1 MKSHINTILIALA
14 IIATA
19 LIGSDAFK
27 SRNTNK
33 KNSISVTGL
42 GSESFVSD
50 LIVWSGSFTREI
62 IVWKQAYYEL
72 EKDKQVIQDY
82 MIDEGLKRSNL
93 IFSADINKEFKNIY
107 DEKGNYKG
115 QEFVGYRLTQEV
127 EIESKEVEKVEG
139 ISRNISELINR
150 GIEFDSK
157 SPRYY
162 YSTGLA
168 ELKLKM
174 ISAATKDA
182 NNRAKNIAKNAES
195 KVGKLKVLRW
205 VFFKL
210 LVKIHLNLTHGV
222 GHLIHLQK
230 EKTASITMKLEY
242 ETE

>member
-14 IIATA
+14 ITSTA

-33 KNSISVTGL
+33 NSISVTGL
-42 GSESFVSD
+42 GSESFISD
-50 LIVWSGSFTREI
+50 LIVWSGSFAKRNYSL
-62 IVWKQAYYEL
+62 KQAYYEL

-82 MIDEGLKRSNL
+82 MIDEGLKTSNL
-93 IFSADINKEFKNIY
+93 IFSAVDINKEFKNIY

-127 EIESKEVEKVEG
+127 EIESKQVEKVEG

-157 SPRYY
+157 SPRFYY
-162 YSTGLA
+162 TGLA

-195 KVGKLKVLRW
+195 KVGKLKSAKMG
-205 VFFKL
+205 VFQ
-210 LVKIHLNLTHGV
+210 IV
-222 GHLIHLQK
+222 GQNSSESYSWGGSFNTSSK
-230 EKTASITMKLEY
+230 RKTASITMKLEY

>member
-14 IIATA
+14 ITATA

-27 SRNTNK
+27 SRNTN

-50 LIVWSGSFTREI
+50 LIVWSGSFAKRNYSL
-62 IVWKQAYYEL
+62 KQAYYEL

-93 IFSADINKEFKNIY
+93 IFSAVDINKEFKNIY

-127 EIESKEVEKVEG
+127 EIESKQVEKVEG

-162 YSTGLA
+162 YTGLA

-195 KVGKLKVLRW
+195 KVGKLKSAKMG
-205 VFFKL
+205 VFQ
-210 LVKIHLNLTHGV
+210 IV
-222 GHLIHLQK
+222 GQNSSESYSWGGSFNTSSK
-230 EKTASITMKLEY
+230 RKTASITMKLEY

>member
-1 MKSHINTILIALA
+1 MKLHINTILIALA

-33 KNSISVTGL
+33 NSISVTGL

-50 LIVWSGSFTREI
+50 LIVWSGSFAKRNYSL
-62 IVWKQAYYEL
+62 KQAYYEL

-82 MIDEGLKRSNL
+82 MIDEGLKSSNL
-93 IFSADINKEFKNIY
+93 IFSAVDINKEFKNIY

-127 EIESKEVEKVEG
+127 EIESKQVEKVEG

-162 YSTGLA
+162 YTGLA

-195 KVGKLKVLRW
+195 KVGKLKSAKMG
-205 VFFKL
+205 VFQ
-210 LVKIHLNLTHGV
+210 IV
-222 GHLIHLQK
+222 GQNSSESYSWGGSFNTSSK
-230 EKTASITMKLEY
+230 RKTASITMKLEY

>member
-33 KNSISVTGL
+33 NSISVTGL

-50 LIVWSGSFTREI
+50 LIVWSGSFAKRNYSL
-62 IVWKQAYYEL
+62 KQAYYEL

-82 MIDEGLKRSNL
+82 MINEGLKRSNL
-93 IFSADINKEFKNIY
+93 IFSAVDINKEFKNIY

-127 EIESKEVEKVEG
+127 EIESKQVEKVEG

-162 YSTGLA
+162 YTGLA

-195 KVGKLKVLRW
+195 KVGKLKSAKMG
-205 VFFKL
+205 VFQ
-210 LVKIHLNLTHGV
+210 IV
-222 GHLIHLQK
+222 GQNSSESYSWGGSFNTSSK
-230 EKTASITMKLEY
+230 RKTASITMKLEY

>member
-14 IIATA
+14 ITSTA

-27 SRNTNK
+27 SRNTN

-50 LIVWSGSFTREI
+50 LIVWSGSFAKRNYSL
-62 IVWKQAYYEL
+62 KQAYYEL

-82 MIDEGLKRSNL
+82 MIDEGLKTSNL
-93 IFSADINKEFKNIY
+93 IFSAVDINKEFKNIY

-127 EIESKEVEKVEG
+127 EIESKQVEKVEG

-162 YSTGLA
+162 YTGLA

-195 KVGKLKVLRW
+195 KVGKLKSAKMG
-205 VFFKL
+205 VFQ
-210 LVKIHLNLTHGV
+210 IV
-222 GHLIHLQK
+222 GQNSSESYSWGGSFNTSSK
-230 EKTASITMKLEY
+230 RKTASITMKLEY

>member
-33 KNSISVTGL
+33 NSISVTGL

-50 LIVWSGSFTREI
+50 LIVWSGSFAKRNYSL
-62 IVWKQAYYEL
+62 KQAYYEL
-72 EKDKQVIQDY
+72 EKDKQVIQRY
-82 MIDEGLKRSNL
+82 MINEGLKRSNL
-93 IFSADINKEFKNIY
+93 IFSAVDINKEFKNIY
-107 DEKGNYKG
+107 DEKGTYKG

-127 EIESKEVEKVEG
+127 EIESKQVEKVEG

-162 YSTGLA
+162 YTGLA

-195 KVGKLKVLRW
+195 KVGKLKSAKMG
-205 VFFKL
+205 VFQ
-210 LVKIHLNLTHGV
+210 IV
-222 GHLIHLQK
+222 GQNSSESYSWGGSFNTSSK
-230 EKTASITMKLEY
+230 RKTASITMKLEY

>member
-1 MKSHINTILIALA
+1 MKSHINTILIVLA

-27 SRNTNK
+27 SRNTN

-50 LIVWSGSFTREI
+50 LIVWSGSFAKRNYSL
-62 IVWKQAYYEL
+62 KQAYYEL

-82 MIDEGLKRSNL
+82 MIDEGLKSSNL
-93 IFSADINKEFKNIY
+93 IFSAVDINKEFKNIY

-127 EIESKEVEKVEG
+127 EIESKQVEKVEG

-162 YSTGLA
+162 YTGLA

-195 KVGKLKVLRW
+195 KVGKLKSAKMG
-205 VFFKL
+205 VFQ
-210 LVKIHLNLTHGV
+210 IV
-222 GHLIHLQK
+222 GQNSSESYSWGGSFNTSSK
-230 EKTASITMKLEY
+230 RKTASITMKLEY

>member
-33 KNSISVTGL
+33 NSISVTGL

-50 LIVWSGSFTREI
+50 LIVWSGSFAKRNYSL
-62 IVWKQAYYEL
+62 KQAYSEL

-82 MIDEGLKRSNL
+82 MLDEGLKRSNL
-93 IFSADINKEFKNIY
+93 IFSAVDINKEFKNIY

-127 EIESKEVEKVEG
+127 EIESKQVEKVEG

-162 YSTGLA
+162 YTGLA

-195 KVGKLKVLRW
+195 KVGKLKTAKMG
-205 VFFKL
+205 VFQ
-210 LVKIHLNLTHGV
+210 IV
-222 GHLIHLQK
+222 GQNSSESYSWGGSFNTSSK
-230 EKTASITMKLEY
+230 RKTASITMKLEY

>member
-33 KNSISVTGL
+33 NSISVTGL

-50 LIVWSGSFTREI
+50 LIVWSGSFAKRNYSL
-62 IVWKQAYYEL
+62 KQAYYEL

-93 IFSADINKEFKNIY
+93 IFSAVDINKEFKNIY

-127 EIESKEVEKVEG
+127 EIESKQVEKVEG

-162 YSTGLA
+162 YTGLA

-195 KVGKLKVLRW
+195 KVGKLKSAKMG
-205 VFFKL
+205 VFQ
-210 LVKIHLNLTHGV
+210 IV
-222 GHLIHLQK
+222 GQNSSESYSWGGSFNTSSK
-230 EKTASITMKLEY
+230 RKTASITIKLEY

>member
-33 KNSISVTGL
+33 NSISVTGL

-50 LIVWSGSFTREI
+50 LIVWSGSFAKRNYSL
-62 IVWKQAYYEL
+62 KQAYYEL

-93 IFSADINKEFKNIY
+93 IFSAVDINKEFKNIY

-127 EIESKEVEKVEG
+127 EIESKQVEKVEG

-162 YSTGLA
+162 YTGLA

-182 NNRAKNIAKNAES
+182 NNRAKYIAKNAES
-195 KVGKLKVLRW
+195 KVGKLKSAKMG
-205 VFFKL
+205 VFQ
-210 LVKIHLNLTHGV
+210 IV
-222 GHLIHLQK
+222 GQNSSESYSWGGSFNTSSK
-230 EKTASITMKLEY
+230 RKTASITMKLEY

>member
-33 KNSISVTGL
+33 NSISVTGL

-50 LIVWSGSFTREI
+50 LIVWSGSFAKRNYSL
-62 IVWKQAYYEL
+62 KQAYYEL

-82 MIDEGLKRSNL
+82 MIDEGLKSSNL
-93 IFSADINKEFKNIY
+93 IFSAVDINKEFKNIY

-127 EIESKEVEKVEG
+127 EIESKQVEKVEG

-162 YSTGLA
+162 YTGLA

-195 KVGKLKVLRW
+195 KVGKLKSAKMG
-205 VFFKL
+205 VFQ
-210 LVKIHLNLTHGV
+210 IV
-222 GHLIHLQK
+222 GQNSSESYSWGGSFNTSSK
-230 EKTASITMKLEY
+230 RKTASITMKLEY

>member
-33 KNSISVTGL
+33 NSISVTGL

-50 LIVWSGSFTREI
+50 LIVWSGSFAKRNYSL
-62 IVWKQAYYEL
+62 KQAYYEL
-72 EKDKQVIQDY
+72 EKDKQVIQNY
-82 MIDEGLKRSNL
+82 MINEGLKRSNL
-93 IFSADINKEFKNIY
+93 IFSAVDINKEFKNIY

-127 EIESKEVEKVEG
+127 EIESKQVEKVEG

-162 YSTGLA
+162 YTGLA

-195 KVGKLKVLRW
+195 KVGKLKSAKMG
-205 VFFKL
+205 VFQ
-210 LVKIHLNLTHGV
+210 IV
-222 GHLIHLQK
+222 GQNSSESYSWGGSFNTSSK
-230 EKTASITMKLEY
+230 RKTASITMKLEY

>member
-14 IIATA
+14 ITATA

-27 SRNTNK
+27 SRNTN

-50 LIVWSGSFTREI
+50 LIVWSGSFAKRNYSL
-62 IVWKQAYYEL
+62 KQAYYEL

-93 IFSADINKEFKNIY
+93 IFSAVDINKEFKNIY

-127 EIESKEVEKVEG
+127 EIESKQVEKVEG

-162 YSTGLA
+162 YTGLA

-195 KVGKLKVLRW
+195 KVGKLKTAKMG
-205 VFFKL
+205 VFQ
-210 LVKIHLNLTHGV
+210 IV
-222 GHLIHLQK
+222 GQNSSESYSWGGSFNTSSK
-230 EKTASITMKLEY
+230 RKTASITMKLEY

>member
-1 MKSHINTILIALA
+1 
-14 IIATA
+14 
-19 LIGSDAFK
+19 
-27 SRNTNK
+27 
-33 KNSISVTGL
+33 
-42 GSESFVSD
+42 
-50 LIVWSGSFTREI
+50 
-62 IVWKQAYYEL
+62 
-72 EKDKQVIQDY
+72 

-93 IFSADINKEFKNIY
+93 IFSAVDINKEFKNIY

-127 EIESKEVEKVEG
+127 EIESKQVEKVEG

-162 YSTGLA
+162 YTALA

-195 KVGKLKVLRW
+195 KVGKLKSAKMG
-205 VFFKL
+205 VFQ
-210 LVKIHLNLTHGV
+210 IV
-222 GHLIHLQK
+222 GQNSSESYSWGGSFNTSSK
-230 EKTASITMKLEY
+230 RKTASITMKLEY

>member
-1 MKSHINTILIALA
+1 MKSHINRILIALA

-19 LIGSDAFK
+19 RIGSDAFK
-27 SRNTNK
+27 SRNTN

-50 LIVWSGSFTREI
+50 LIVWSGSFAKRNYSL
-62 IVWKQAYYEL
+62 KQAYYEL

-93 IFSADINKEFKNIY
+93 IFSAVDINKEFKNIY

-127 EIESKEVEKVEG
+127 EIESKQVEKVEG

-162 YSTGLA
+162 YTGLA

-195 KVGKLKVLRW
+195 KVGKLKSAKMG
-205 VFFKL
+205 VFQ
-210 LVKIHLNLTHGV
+210 IV
-222 GHLIHLQK
+222 GQNSSESYSWGGSFNTSSK
-230 EKTASITMKLEY
+230 RKTASITMKLEY

>member
-33 KNSISVTGL
+33 NSISVTGL

-50 LIVWSGSFTREI
+50 LIVWSGSFAKRNYSL
-62 IVWKQAYYEL
+62 KQAYYEL

-93 IFSADINKEFKNIY
+93 IFSAVDINKEFKNIY

-127 EIESKEVEKVEG
+127 EIESKQVEKVEG

-162 YSTGLA
+162 YTGLA

-195 KVGKLKVLRW
+195 KVGKLKSAKMG
-205 VFFKL
+205 VFQ
-210 LVKIHLNLTHGV
+210 IV
-222 GHLIHLQK
+222 GQNSSESYSWGGSVNTSSK
-230 EKTASITMKLEY
+230 RKTASITMKLEY

>member
-33 KNSISVTGL
+33 NSISVTGL

-50 LIVWSGSFTREI
+50 LIVWSGSFAKRNYSL
-62 IVWKQAYYEL
+62 KQAYYEL

-93 IFSADINKEFKNIY
+93 IFSAVDINKEFKNIY

-127 EIESKEVEKVEG
+127 EIESKQVEKVEG

-162 YSTGLA
+162 YTGLA

-195 KVGKLKVLRW
+195 KVGKLKSAKMG
-205 VFFKL
+205 VFQ
-210 LVKIHLNLTHGV
+210 IV
-222 GHLIHLQK
+222 GQNSSESYSWGGSFNTSSK
-230 EKTASITMKLEY
+230 RKTASITMKLEY

>member
-27 SRNTNK
+27 SRNIN

-50 LIVWSGSFTREI
+50 LIVWSGSFAKRNYSL
-62 IVWKQAYYEL
+62 KQAYYEL

-82 MIDEGLKRSNL
+82 MIDEGLKRNNL
-93 IFSADINKEFKNIY
+93 IFSAVDINKEFKNIY

-127 EIESKEVEKVEG
+127 EIESKQVEKVEG

-162 YSTGLA
+162 YTGLA

-195 KVGKLKVLRW
+195 KVGKLKSAKMG
-205 VFFKL
+205 VFQ
-210 LVKIHLNLTHGV
+210 IV
-222 GHLIHLQK
+222 GQNSSESYSWGGSFNTSSK
-230 EKTASITMKLEY
+230 RKTASHIYFKVQS
-242 ETE
+242 